1 MKEALMWLMML
12 WESFCR
18 RLEKDG
24 MCLREDK
31 EEISKGGAE
40 KEGMM
45 EKKEEGVERKV
56 ESF

>member
-1 MKEALMWLMML
+1 MKEALMWLML

-18 RLEKDG
+18 RDG

-31 EEISKGGAE
+31 EEISKGGDE
-40 KEGMM
+40 KEGMA
-45 EKKEEGVERKV
+45 EKKEEGVGRKV

>member
-18 RLEKDG
+18 RDG

-31 EEISKGGAE
+31 EEISKGGDE
-40 KEGMM
+40 KEGMA
-45 EKKEEGVERKV
+45 EKKEEGVGRKV

>member
-1 MKEALMWLMML
+1 ML

-18 RLEKDG
+18 RLERDG

-31 EEISKGGAE
+31 EEVSKEGAE